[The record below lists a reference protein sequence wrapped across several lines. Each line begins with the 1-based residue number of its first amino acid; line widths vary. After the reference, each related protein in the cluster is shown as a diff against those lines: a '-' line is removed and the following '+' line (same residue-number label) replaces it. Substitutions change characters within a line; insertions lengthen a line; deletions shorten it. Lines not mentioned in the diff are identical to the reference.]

1 MYHHHCTT
9 SDTSTTTCTATATVP
24 TTTTTV
30 QHSLINTAIFTSAL
44 TTEVYLHR
52 ESNRLNVPK
61 FTIVANLKWS
71 FFAGSLFHAHLRCW
85 EAKLVSDAQGAHKAF
100 QVLEK
105 ASMSLKQVDD
115 KSTESFKLTQGLYSY
130 FEGEI
135 YYQNKDYQKAIE
147 CLESSLDLMEGSLKL
162 DTDLARCYNAL
173 GNCYHGL
180 GRPEKALEFYNKAL
194 KMREELSS
202 SDFHFDMPVY
212 KNQIGIVHEDKGE
225 YDEAVKCYKD
235 ALELLEELK
244 CLGYEDEALFRRNL
258 ANVYIQQEKYKEA
271 EEEAKKAFK
280 IRLEILG
287 NHPDTVRSIFQLGVI
302 QANLETYDKALDFFL
317 KAWKM
322 EKLLGAGNQSAVWR
336 KIIKGVFD
344 MHKFLNKKGAEKEKE
359 EFRQDA
365 LAFCER
371 FWKEEKASPQFNFT
385 PYNKE
390 IIDAILYLL
399 EKRTSMFGLTD
410 KKEKALID
418 KYEREALRFYDGM
431 QEITEKSFNNEFDGA
446 TDNKVLNELLR
457 ERTAFLDKIIEFC
470 SRHDEHE
477 KLRKHKQGKV
487 TLFKKVLVRSDF
499 VGEKTQVKLT
509 LKKAVEDLYRDFGEK
524 GSIKGFRENLLTSW
538 QRQWEEGK
546 GTEESGEKLVARWRL
561 IKGIL
566 QLCKEL
572 GMKDLRTRYQ
582 KEEMSF
588 SELHYH
594 EMKPMKLF
602 LNKMKELASSIGD
615 REREKV
621 YHPPLQVKFFGM
633 ISSYGVDFQ

>member
-1 MYHHHCTT
+1 
-9 SDTSTTTCTATATVP
+9 
-24 TTTTTV
+24 
-30 QHSLINTAIFTSAL
+30 
-44 TTEVYLHR
+44 
-52 ESNRLNVPK
+52 
-61 FTIVANLKWS
+61 
-71 FFAGSLFHAHLRCW
+71 
-85 EAKLVSDAQGAHKAF
+85 
-100 QVLEK
+100 
-105 ASMSLKQVDD
+105 MSLKQVDD

-147 CLESSLDLMEGSLKL
+147 CLESSVDLMEGPLKL
-162 DTDLARCYNAL
+162 DTNLARCYNAL
-173 GNCYHGL
+173 GACYYEL
-180 GRPEKALEFYNKAL
+180 DRPEKALEFLNKAL
-194 KMREELSS
+194 KMREELSG
-202 SDFHFDMPVY
+202 SDYHYDMPVY
-212 KNQIGIVHEDKGE
+212 KNQIGTVHEHKGE
-225 YDEAVKCYKD
+225 YEEAVKCYKD
-235 ALELLEELK
+235 ALELLEKLK

-258 ANVYIQQEKYKEA
+258 ANVYVRQEKYKEA
-271 EEEAKKAFK
+271 EEEAEKAFK
-280 IRLEILG
+280 IRLKILG

-344 MHKFLNKKGAEKEKE
+344 MHKFLKKKGAEKEKE

-385 PYNKE
+385 FYNKK
-390 IIDAILYLL
+390 IIDAILDLL
-399 EKRTSMFGLTD
+399 EKRTSKFGLTD
-410 KKEKALID
+410 RKEKALID
-418 KYEREALRFYDGM
+418 KYEREALWFYDGM
-431 QEITEKSFNNEFDGA
+431 QEITEKSFNNEFDEA

-470 SRHDEHE
+470 SRHDDHE

-487 TLFKKVLVRSDF
+487 TLFKKVLFRSDF
-499 VGEKTQVKLT
+499 VGEKTQEKLT
-509 LKKAVEDLYRDFGEK
+509 LKEAVGDLYRDFGGK
-524 GSIKGFRENLLTSW
+524 GSIKGFRENLLTTW

-546 GTEESGEKLVARWRL
+546 GTEESEEKLVARWRL

-594 EMKPMKLF
+594 EMKPMRKLF
-602 LNKMKELASSIGD
+602 LNKMKELASSIRD

-621 YHPPLQVKFFGM
+621 YHPPLQVKFCGM
-633 ISSYGVDFQ
+633 ISSYVVDFQ